1 MKTRKRCI
9 SIVVMIAL
17 IYFGGVVFSAGG
29 AKKDVL
35 TTGAKSTSG
44 EAESIFKNDDDKISY
59 IIGVQVATNV
69 MSQDMKVNKELL
81 IRGIEDILAGRP
93 SLISMDEQ
101 RSIMMAFQ
109 RRMQAKMQEK
119 RLKESMKAVKK
130 GSEWKLKLQKPAL
143 TTFDSDKDYF
153 WILETNKGLIR
164 IKLMPDV
171 APMHVTSTIFLTKKG
186 FYDGLTFHRVIP
198 GFMAQGGCPLGTGSG
213 GPGYKYDGEFKPNVK
228 HDRPYL
234 LSMANAG
241 PGTDGSQFFLTFKAT
256 PWLDGKH
263 TIFGEIVLGQ
273 DVMKKLEAA
282 GTPKGTPKEK
292 LLIIKAHIEEKQK

>member
-1 MKTRKRCI
+1 MTA
-9 SIVVMIAL
+9 IVCVGGFV
-17 IYFGGVVFSAGG
+17 FGSSG
-29 AKKDVL
+29 AKKGVL
-35 TTGAKSTSG
+35 TTGAKSTS
-44 EAESIFKNDDDKISY
+44 EKAESIFKNDDDKISY
-59 IIGVQVATNV
+59 IIGVQVATNMV
-69 MSQDMKVNKELL
+69 SQDMKVNKELL

-119 RLKESMKAVKK
+119 RLKESMKTVKK

-143 TTFDSDKDYF
+143 MTFDSDKDYF

-164 IKLMPDV
+164 IKLMPEV

-282 GTPKGTPKEK
+282 G
-292 LLIIKAHIEEKQK
+292 